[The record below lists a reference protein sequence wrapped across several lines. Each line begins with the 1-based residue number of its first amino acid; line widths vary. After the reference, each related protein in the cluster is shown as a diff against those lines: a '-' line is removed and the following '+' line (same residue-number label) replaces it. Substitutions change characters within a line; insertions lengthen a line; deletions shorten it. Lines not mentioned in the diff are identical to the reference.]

1 VHTTEFPAPVQAAID
16 YGRQLPDTQVCIQDF
31 SKYLEAGW
39 ISVEF
44 VLPYGDG
51 DCIELGTDWVPD
63 GDGWRLDRA
72 AYRTFKQNHLP
83 LRKLGSWEEV
93 AAFLAHPRGPATSDL
108 PSHEGAR

>member
-16 YGRQLPDTQVCIQDF
+16 YGRQLPDAQVCIEDF
-31 SKYLEAGW
+31 SKYPEAGW
-39 ISVEF
+39 ISVVF

-63 GDGWRLDRA
+63 GDGWRFDIA

-93 AAFLAHPRGPATSDL
+93 TAFLAQPAD
-108 PSHEGAR
+108 HIAA